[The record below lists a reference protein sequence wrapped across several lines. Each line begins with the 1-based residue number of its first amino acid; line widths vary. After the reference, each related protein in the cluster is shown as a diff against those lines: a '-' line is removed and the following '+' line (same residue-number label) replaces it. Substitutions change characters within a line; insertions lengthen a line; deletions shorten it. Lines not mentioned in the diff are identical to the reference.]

1 MTDTPGWASPGSP
14 EPPRDDVRPPAGPP
28 SGAVGDATGGPGPY
42 GGAYGSIPH
51 QGQSGGTPGPG
62 QYGGG
67 PGTDQYGGP
76 GQYGAPGPY
85 GGAPG
90 GPGQYG
96 GWGVPLSPKP
106 GVVPLRPLGVG
117 EILDGAVTTVR
128 RHWRS
133 ALGLSLGLA
142 AVQQVLSA
150 LGQWWAYERPGDATE
165 IVALLAPVPLEVL
178 IGVVAIGMLTMV
190 VSKAVLGQQ
199 VTLREAWQTAR
210 PRLAALTGLTLLT
223 GLIAA
228 APFVPGI
235 ALLVTG
241 IVDDLNEPV
250 LGLGLILLLAALPLA
265 LWLTIGLSLAAP
277 ALVLERQ
284 GVIAAMARSRR
295 LVRGS
300 WWRLFGINV
309 LTRVLMGFAS
319 SMILMPFTIAAVAVS
334 GGITSN
340 TDNPMAVA
348 LPPLGLLIVAIGSTI
363 VATFT
368 IPLGAAVNVLLY
380 IDQRIRREA
389 LDIELARAAGL
400 PEYGSAGW
408 SGQPTPPGA

>member
-14 EPPRDDVRPPAGPP
+14 EPPRDDVRPPADQP
-28 SGAVGDATGGPGPY
+28 SGGVGDAAGGPGPY

-51 QGQSGGTPGPG
+51 QGQSRDAGRYGAPGGTG

-67 PGTDQYGGP
+67 PGTH
-76 GQYGAPGPY
+76 
-85 GGAPG
+85 
-90 GPGQYG
+90 G

-106 GVVPLRPLGVG
+106 GIIPLRPLGVG

-128 RHWRS
+128 RHWRT
-133 ALGLSLGLA
+133 ALALSLGLA
-142 AVQQVLSA
+142 AVQQVLQA
-150 LGQWWAYERPGDATE
+150 LGEWWAYEQPGDASELT
-165 IVALLAPVPLEVL
+165 AMLGPVPVELL
-178 IGVVAIGMLTMV
+178 LGVVAVGMLTMV
-190 VSKAVLGQQ
+190 VSKAVLGQP
-199 VTLREAWQTAR
+199 VALGDAWKAAR

-223 GLIAA
+223 FLIVVG
-228 APFVPGI
+228 PFVPGI
-235 ALLVTG
+235 ALVVLG
-241 IVDDLNEPV
+241 IVDGLNDTL
-250 LGLGLILLLAALPLA
+250 LGLGAILTLAAVPVA
-265 LWLTIGLSLAAP
+265 LWLGIDLSLAAP

-284 GVIAAMARSRR
+284 GVFTAMSRSRR

-309 LTRVLMGFAS
+309 LTRVLIAVAS
-319 SMILMPFTIAAVAVS
+319 GMVMMPFSLAALAVA
-334 GGITSN
+334 GDEAPT
-340 TDNPMAVA
+340 TDNPFVMG
-348 LPPLGLLIVAIGSTI
+348 LPPLGLLILAIGGTI

-408 SGQPTPPGA
+408 AGNQASPGV

>member
-28 SGAVGDATGGPGPY
+28 SGAVGDAAGGPGPY

-51 QGQSGGTPGPG
+51 QGQSGG
-62 QYGGG
+62 
-67 PGTDQYGGP
+67 GT
-76 GQYGAPGPY
+76 GQYGA
-85 GGAPG
+85 
-90 GPGQYG
+90 GPGSYG
-96 GWGVPLSPKP
+96 GWGAPMSPKP
-106 GVVPLRPLGVG
+106 GIIPLRPLGVG

-128 RHWRS
+128 RHWRT

-142 AVQQVLSA
+142 ALEQLLQA
-150 LGQWWAYERPGDATE
+150 LGQWWAYERPGDVTE
-165 IVALLAPVPLEVL
+165 IVAMLAPFPLEVL
-178 IGVVAIGMLTMV
+178 LGVVAIGMLTMV
-190 VSKAVLGQQ
+190 VSKAVLGQP
-199 VTLREAWQTAR
+199 VALSEAWRTAR

-223 GLIAA
+223 GLIIA

-235 ALLVTG
+235 ALLVAG
-241 IVDDLNEPV
+241 VVDDLNETM
-250 LGLGLILLLAALPLA
+250 LGLGAILALAALPLA
-265 LWLTIGLSLAAP
+265 LWLAIGLSLAAP
-277 ALVLERQ
+277 ALILERQ
-284 GVIAAMARSRR
+284 GVFAAMARSRR

-300 WWRLFGINV
+300 WWRLFGINL
-309 LTRVLMGFAS
+309 LTRVLMGIAS
-319 SMILMPFTIAAVAVS
+319 SMVLMPFTLAALAVS
-334 GGITSN
+334 GDFTGSA
-340 TDNPMAVA
+340 DSPVA
-348 LPPLGLLIVAIGSTI
+348 ATLPPLGLLIVAIGGTI

-408 SGQPTPPGA
+408 SGQPTHPGV

>member
-14 EPPRDDVRPPAGPP
+14 EPPRDDVRPPADQPP
-28 SGAVGDATGGPGPY
+28 GAVGDAAGGPGPY

-51 QGQSGGTPGPG
+51 QGQSRDAGRYGAPGGTG

-67 PGTDQYGGP
+67 PGVQ
-76 GQYGAPGPY
+76 
-85 GGAPG
+85 
-90 GPGQYG
+90 G

-106 GVVPLRPLGVG
+106 GIIPLRPLGVG

-128 RHWRS
+128 RHWRT
-133 ALGLSLGLA
+133 ALALSLGLA
-142 AVQQVLSA
+142 AVQQVLQA
-150 LGQWWAYERPGDATE
+150 LGEWWAYEQPGDASELT
-165 IVALLAPVPLEVL
+165 AMLGPVPVELL
-178 IGVVAIGMLTMV
+178 LGVVAVGMLTMV
-190 VSKAVLGQQ
+190 VSKAVLGQP
-199 VTLREAWQTAR
+199 VALGDAWKAAR

-223 GLIAA
+223 FLIVVG
-228 APFVPGI
+228 PFVPGI
-235 ALLVTG
+235 ALVVLG
-241 IVDDLNEPV
+241 IVDGLNDT
-250 LGLGLILLLAALPLA
+250 LLALGAILTLAAVPVA
-265 LWLTIGLSLAAP
+265 LWLGIDLSLAAP

-284 GVIAAMARSRR
+284 GVFTAMSRSRR

-309 LTRVLMGFAS
+309 LTRVLIAVAS
-319 SMILMPFTIAAVAVS
+319 GMVMMPFSLAALAVA
-334 GGITSN
+334 GDEAPTA
-340 TDNPMAVA
+340 DNPFVMG
-348 LPPLGLLIVAIGSTI
+348 LPPLGLLILAIGGTI

-408 SGQPTPPGA
+408 AGNQASPGV

>member
-28 SGAVGDATGGPGPY
+28 SGAVGDAAGGPGPY

-51 QGQSGGTPGPG
+51 QGQSGDAPGPG
-62 QYGGG
+62 H
-67 PGTDQYGGP
+67 
-76 GQYGAPGPY
+76 YGAAPGGPGPY
-85 GGAPG
+85 GG

-96 GWGVPLSPKP
+96 GWGAPLSPKP

-128 RHWRS
+128 RHWRT

-142 AVQQVLSA
+142 ALQQLLSA
-150 LGQWWAYERPGDATE
+150 LGQFWAYEQPGDLTE
-165 IVALLAPVPLEVL
+165 VVALLAPVPLEVL
-178 IGVVAIGMLTMV
+178 VGVVAIGMLTMV
-190 VSKAVLGQQ
+190 VSKAVLGQP

-228 APFVPGI
+228 APFVPGF
-235 ALLVTG
+235 ALLVAG
-241 IVDDLNEPV
+241 IVDDVNEPL

-284 GVIAAMARSRR
+284 GVLAAMSRSRR

-309 LTRVLMGFAS
+309 LTRVLMFIAS
-319 SMILMPFTIAAVAVS
+319 SMILTPFSIAAMLVS
-334 GGITSN
+334 GDFVGN
-340 TDNPMAVA
+340 ADNPMSVA
-348 LPPLGLLIVAIGSTI
+348 LPPLGLLIVAIGGTI

-408 SGQPTPPGA
+408 SGQPTPPGV

>member
-14 EPPRDDVRPPAGPP
+14 EPPRDDVRPAAGPP
-28 SGAVGDATGGPGPY
+28 SGAVGDAAGGPGPY

-51 QGQSGGTPGPG
+51 QGQSGGAPGPDQYGAAPGPG
-62 QYGGG
+62 GYGGG
-67 PGTDQYGGP
+67 
-76 GQYGAPGPY
+76 PGPY

-142 AVQQVLSA
+142 ALQQLLSA
-150 LGQWWAYERPGDATE
+150 LGQWWAYERPGDVTE
-165 IVALLAPVPLEVL
+165 IVALLAPVPLDVL

-190 VSKAVLGQQ
+190 VSKAVLGQP
-199 VTLREAWQTAR
+199 VALREAWQAAR

-228 APFVPGI
+228 APFVPGF
-235 ALLVTG
+235 ALLVVG
-241 IVDDLNEPV
+241 ILDDLNDPM
-250 LGLGLILLLAALPLA
+250 LALGLILLLAALPLA

-277 ALVLERQ
+277 ALVLEQQ
-284 GVIAAMARSRR
+284 GVLAAMARSRR

-309 LTRVLMGFAS
+309 LTRVLMGVAS
-319 SMILMPFTIAAVAVS
+319 SMILMPFSIAAVAVS
-334 GGITSN
+334 GDLVGTAD
-340 TDNPMAVA
+340 TPMSVA
-348 LPPLGLLIVAIGSTI
+348 LPPLGLLIVAIGGTI

-408 SGQPTPPGA
+408 SGQPTPPGV